1 MLIEK
6 LRFSLATV
14 ALAFMLGCR
23 ESTES
28 PGPDF
33 KNSVVIYC
41 SVDVAFAEPIL
52 DEFQRRTG
60 ITVHHI
66 FDTEAG
72 KTTGLVNRLSAEKA
86 RPRADVW
93 WSSEIFGTIQLA
105 ERGILAPYKSPV
117 ASDIPDAYRDPAGH
131 WTAIGLRG
139 RVIAYD
145 PKRTKEEDLPKR
157 WCDLTNPKY
166 KGRFQIADPRFG
178 TTRGHMAVLLSR
190 WGQPAMEGFY
200 EALRANDC
208 QLADGNAKAVLNLTR
223 GLTEFVATDTDDVIV
238 AQARGDSVEMIYP
251 DLDAPGDGPTRKG
264 TLWIPCSVGLVAG
277 GPNTEAG
284 KQLFD
289 YLISKEV
296 EALLFESE
304 SRNVPVRPALRK
316 KLRARATNEA
326 VVDYAE
332 AAEML
337 PLSDQLV
344 REKLLE

>member
-14 ALAFMLGCR
+14 GLAFMLGCR

-131 WTAIGLRG
+131 WTSHGTSLRSSTL
-139 RVIAYD
+139 
-145 PKRTKEEDLPKR
+145 PRTGE
-157 WCDLTNPKY
+157 
-166 KGRFQIADPRFG
+166 
-178 TTRGHMAVLLSR
+178 MVSR
-190 WGQPAMEGFY
+190 
-200 EALRANDC
+200 
-208 QLADGNAKAVLNLTR
+208 
-223 GLTEFVATDTDDVIV
+223 
-238 AQARGDSVEMIYP
+238 
-251 DLDAPGDGPTRKG
+251 
-264 TLWIPCSVGLVAG
+264 
-277 GPNTEAG
+277 
-284 KQLFD
+284 
-289 YLISKEV
+289 
-296 EALLFESE
+296 
-304 SRNVPVRPALRK
+304 
-316 KLRARATNEA
+316 
-326 VVDYAE
+326 
-332 AAEML
+332 
-337 PLSDQLV
+337 
-344 REKLLE
+344 

>member
-1 MLIEK
+1 M
-6 LRFSLATV
+6 A
-14 ALAFMLGCR
+14 MLGAC
-23 ESTES
+23 EKSGES
-28 PGPDF
+28 PTS
-33 KNSVVIYC
+33 KKSVVIYC

-52 DEFQRRTG
+52 DELQTRTG

-72 KTTGLVNRLSAEKA
+72 KTTGLVNRLIAEKV

-105 ERGILAPYKSPV
+105 ERGILAAYKSPV

-145 PKRTKEEDLPKR
+145 PKRTKKEDLPKR
-157 WCDLTNPKY
+157 WCDLADPKY

-178 TTRGHMAVLLSR
+178 TTRGHMAVLLSL
-190 WGQPAMEGFY
+190 WGQPAMEVFY
-200 EALRANDC
+200 TALRANDC

-238 AQARGDSVEMIYP
+238 AQARGESVEMIHP
-251 DLDAPGDGPTRKG
+251 DLDAPGDGPKRKG

-277 GPNTEAG
+277 GPNAETG
-284 KQLFD
+284 KQLID
-289 YLISKEV
+289 YLISRDV
-296 EALLFESE
+296 EARLFESE
-304 SRNVPVRPALRK
+304 SRNVPVRPALREE
-316 KLRARATNEA
+316 LRATATNEA
-326 VVDYAE
+326 LVDYAE
-332 AAEML
+332 AARVL